1 MIIGY
6 ANQAGDMGHRD
17 RLAQGDHERLHDQR
31 EARARTRLRHR
42 DLFGLAARGAGH
54 SRQVGVDAGIE
65 LEEVQVLPA
74 ALDAVVDR
82 LVGSFLRWAFSVSGT
97 FSGSR

>member
-1 MIIGY
+1 
-6 ANQAGDMGHRD
+6 
-17 RLAQGDHERLHDQR
+17 
-31 EARARTRLRHR
+31 
-42 DLFGLAARGAGH
+42 
-54 SRQVGVDAGIE
+54 VGVDAGIE

-97 FSGSR
+97 FSRSR